1 MTSRAIKTVT
11 LHTCSEC
18 GEHFDPRTKPTGY
31 VNRCVD
37 CDGPDVEVYQG
48 LTVYANKHD
57 RFLTLGKG
65 ADIQHKI
72 KQNSRRNFG
81 VITSMVERKS

>member
-1 MTSRAIKTVT
+1 MTSVRTKPVKQA
-11 LHTCSEC
+11 TCGIC
-18 GEHFDPRTKPTGY
+18 GDSFDPRSKSTGY
-31 VNRCVD
+31 VNRCAS
-37 CDGPDVEVYQG
+37 CDGADVEIYQG

-81 VITSMVERKS
+81 VISSMVERKS